1 MEAERKIEILLKF
14 VDAEITHN
22 ANDAYSNISDVDYAL
37 EEESTVDGYGVYTFK
52 HPDDEVCISENLY
65 YYDSDLTELIVET
78 LLDGD
83 IKIYIDE
90 YMYEDLYIK
99 DELEISFDEFAE
111 DIIEQAIQ
119 GFLPGMMGDIII
131 TEQEIEELKEE
142 YEYEDEDT
150 ETA

>member
-1 MEAERKIEILLKF
+1 MNTERTIEILLKF
-14 VDAEITHN
+14 VNSEITHN
-22 ANDAYSNISDVDYAL
+22 SNDAYCNITDIDYAV
-37 EEESTVDGYGVYTFK
+37 EQESTADGFSVYTFK

-65 YYDSDLTELIVET
+65 YYDNDLTELIIEV

-83 IKIYIDE
+83 AKIYIDE
-90 YMYEDLYIK
+90 YMYDDLDIES
-99 DELEISFDEFAE
+99 ELENRFEEFAD
-111 DIIEQAIQ
+111 DIIRKAIE
-119 GFLPGMMGDIII
+119 GDIII